1 MKNSPHNIPKSRVTR
16 GGTLIPAI
24 ALALGS
30 LSAVSGANPA
40 LAADSVGGVR
50 DKSGVVEKSDQQTSD
65 LPAGSCVINSGKP
78 SGSQAGFSWNTLEP
92 SETSDD
98 KTLWGLSV
106 SFDNSKDRTFADW
119 YFSNSGSLSAVL
131 NTGTVPSMEAGT
143 DFPAK
148 PPLPVTAK
156 ADESIDITASGR
168 SLRNLNLYAELTDE
182 KVKQFA
188 SATADDPVRYA
199 WQSNYKKYDPNEPKA
214 TEGDNAIFGA
224 TVNPWPNENIECN
237 PITVSWENWEKH
249 VIVPGDET
257 KVGTINVPALQN
269 GGTDDSMSRMIVEA
283 YDGNG
288 KFIGTT
294 DPEAS
299 GGTKN
304 LRIDETTGDIYF
316 TWPEYRGTDLA
327 TDKNVNFSVLA
338 QPRSVNEL
346 QAATEHNNDGIGAA
360 FEASNSLNRY
370 SKTNVVDSGGVTLD
384 NTNLHNP
391 KYDENEKHITSEI
404 GEDAGE
410 GRHIVTFTPVADSDG
425 NTLQDLIDKFNATVE
440 LDEEASNIYDGWDVK
455 LNEDYTVTVKS
466 PGGKDTRPGTFAQP
480 IIKVTYSNG
489 STDLIPLLVIVDPNN
504 TQTTDVNYPKTNSGG
519 EAGQPMTTS
528 ATSKRILGKGTPV
541 KPATFSI
548 ENAPSDWNVTIDE
561 KGVITAIPPTDA
573 KPGNFANV
581 EVEVTYP
588 DGTIDTPS
596 TTFVVGERKNKDDA
610 NPAFPEKTV
619 YPGEN
624 TTSTLTVEKPDDV
637 GFAEENPFIIAPQD
651 ESFTA
656 TEETNEF
663 GNPIYKVTTENG
675 DWFVSLDNNGDVLS
689 EIPDT
694 AQPGDQVNVPVK
706 VTYAD
711 GSYDMANAP
720 IGVVDNARQVPFETV
735 YVFDPEIPAG
745 QYEVKEK
752 GVPGREVLLRDETW
766 SRVEDPS
773 NEVVHIGTK
782 PAESAENVSWVVPIP
797 FPTEVRENPDLKPGE
812 TRVVQEGENGEK
824 IYTAQ
829 FTAKGDEASVAEQ
842 ETTKDPQPRIIEVG
856 PGIEDQELTS
866 TKTQEVPFD
875 IEYIYDDTLE
885 SGEQIIEEEGVPGE
899 EIITSTQKIVDGKP
913 SGEPSITIEQTKD
926 PKNAKIRVGTK
937 TTGESTETIESEIP
951 FDVKV
956 EFDPE
961 IPAGTSETVI
971 EGKPGKKIVTV
982 NRDIVNSTPGESNIT
997 EEIVEEPV
1005 DQIIKVGTKPSE
1017 ASEKVSWTAQ
1027 VPFEV
1032 ETRPNPELKPGEVK
1046 VVQKGEPGE
1055 KTYSADFTAEGDQAT
1070 VTPEEKQTKDPVKEI
1085 IEYGPEAEDTTVVT
1099 KTEKPVP
1106 FETEIIFDST
1116 LEEGKQIIDQQGE
1129 LGTEV
1134 VTSTQKII
1142 NGNPSGDPTVT
1153 TNQTKTPKNAKIRVG
1168 TKTTGETAKMI
1179 ETEVPFDV
1187 KVEFDPNMPAG
1198 TSETV
1203 TEGKPGKK
1211 AITVTQKLTNSQ
1223 PDGESVV
1230 EEKITEQPV
1239 DQVIKVG
1246 TKPSESSETV
1256 KWTAQIPFEV
1266 ETRPNPDL
1274 RPGEVKTIQKGV
1286 PGEKTYTADFTAE
1299 GSKTTVTPEEKQTK
1313 EPVKEI
1319 IEYGPAADDASVVT
1333 KVEKPVPFVTEIV
1346 FDDTLEKGKQV
1357 VDQQGQIGAEIVT
1370 STQKIV
1376 DGKLSGDPDVV
1387 TERTKEPVKQ
1397 IIRVGTFD
1405 PAPSVDMQQVS
1416 LPFGTKIIY
1425 DESLEPGQE
1434 SVDQEGENGA
1444 VEVSV
1449 EDGQPSVKMVKEP
1462 VQRVVRVGTRPADG
1476 VEWSEEVPFGVQVVE
1491 DPDIEAGEY
1500 EVVQQGKPGEVVH
1513 KTDGTTV
1520 TRVEKVDH
1528 VIKVGTKSE
1537 GDHVSSYEKDVPFE
1551 TEIVFDE
1558 SLDAGVQET
1567 VQEGTFGKDKVTATL
1582 VIKNSKV
1589 VDTRVDTERVSDP
1602 VKKIVKVGTKG
1613 TSAST
1618 TIEWVEETPFGVDVR
1633 VNPELQPG
1641 ETRVVQ
1647 EGASGEVKHVVAVEI
1662 DDRGNVVKDDPV
1674 VSVVKEPVDQVI
1686 EVGPAKDYESVLS
1699 DKHTEKTPYETLI
1712 EYDPSLPV
1720 GKVIEDQAGV
1730 FGVVEVTK
1738 TWNLVNG
1745 VPVGEADESSR
1756 VVDESKPRKLRV
1768 GSMCDCVSSEVPES
1782 SEPAPV
1788 TSDEETPATSEP
1800 APVTSEEETPAT
1812 SEPAPVTS
1820 EDEDPVTSEPAPVTS
1835 DEETPATSE
1844 PAPVTSEEEI
1854 RNNETTPTAPGRNT
1868 EKKLTTVQPTGQAPQ
1883 NTVVPETET
1892 ETTETTSTTDN
1903 EQNDNV
1909 TKARN
1914 SALASTGANVV
1925 MILTIAGLIILAG
1938 LGVMMMR
1945 RRDKDS

>member
-1 MKNSPHNIPKSRVTR
+1 MKNSPQNITKPRVIR
-16 GGTLIPAI
+16 EGTLIPAI

-30 LSAVSGANPA
+30 LSVVSGANPA
-40 LAADSVGGVR
+40 LATDSVKGVR
-50 DKSGVVEKSDQQTSD
+50 DKAGVVEKSDQQTSD
-65 LPAGSCVINSGKP
+65 LPAGSCIIDSGEP
-78 SGSQAGFSWNTLEP
+78 SGNQAGFSWNTLEP
-92 SETSDD
+92 SADSPD
-98 KTLWGLSV
+98 KKAWGLSV

-119 YFSNSGSLSAVL
+119 YFSNSANLNKVL
-131 NTGTVPSMEAGT
+131 DTGQVPSMEADQT
-143 DFPAK
+143 FIDK
-148 PPLPVTAK
+148 DVTRK
-156 ADESIDITASGR
+156 ADEIIGISASGR
-168 SLRNLNLYAELTDE
+168 ELRNVNLYAELTDE

-188 SATADDPVRYA
+188 SASADNPVRYA
-199 WQSNYKKYDPNEPKA
+199 WQSNYKKDNPYGPNA
-214 TEGDNAIFGA
+214 TQGASATFGA
-224 TVNPWPNENIECN
+224 TVNPWPSENIECN
-237 PITVSWENWEKH
+237 PITVSWEDFEKH
-249 VIVPGDET
+249 VIEPDTAT
-257 KVGTINVPALQN
+257 KVGHINVPKLSN
-269 GGTDDSMSRMIVEA
+269 GETDDSMSRMVVEA
-283 YDGNG
+283 YDSNG
-288 KFIGTT
+288 KYIG
-294 DPEAS
+294 PAS
-299 GGTKN
+299 VDDN
-304 LRIDETTGDIYF
+304 GDIYF
-316 TWPEYRGTDLA
+316 TWPEYRNTDLE
-327 TDKNVNFSVLA
+327 TDKNVQFSVIA
-338 QPRSVNEL
+338 QPRTTEQLQTAVTYNNE
-346 QAATEHNNDGIGAA
+346 NGMVFDS
-360 FEASNSLNRY
+360 SNSLERY
-370 SKTNVVDSGGVTLD
+370 SKANVIDSKSFSLDDTNYHD
-384 NTNLHNP
+384 P
-391 KYDENEKHITSEI
+391 KYKENEQHIVAEV
-404 GEDAGE
+404 GEVENNDTT
-410 GRHIVTFTPVADSDG
+410 RHVVTFTPVADSDG
-425 NTLQDLIDKFNATVE
+425 NTLQDLVDKFNATVE
-440 LDEEASNIYDGWDVK
+440 LDEESSNIYEGWDAQ
-455 LNEDYTVTVKS
+455 LNDDHTVTVKS

-489 STDLIPLLVIVDPNN
+489 STDRIPLLVIVDPNN
-504 TQTTDVNYPKTNSGG
+504 TQTTDVNYPKASSGG
-519 EAGQPMTTS
+519 EAGKPMNVPPTL
-528 ATSKRILGKGTPV
+528 KRILGGGKPV
-541 KPATFSI
+541 APATYEI
-548 ENAPSDWNVTIDE
+548 TETPEGWDVTVSND
-561 KGVITAIPPTDA
+561 GTITAIPPEDA
-573 KPGNFANV
+573 TPGDFANV
-581 EVEVTYP
+581 EVKVTYP

-596 TTFVVGERKNKDDA
+596 TTFVVGERKNKDVAD
-610 NPAFPEKTV
+610 PTFPEKTV

-624 TTSTLTVEKPDDV
+624 ATSTLTVEKPDDV
-637 GFAEENPFIIAPQD
+637 GFAEENPFVIVSQD

-675 DWFVSLDNNGDVLS
+675 DWFVSLDDNGDVIS
-689 EIPDT
+689 KIPGT
-694 AQPGDQVNVPVK
+694 AQPGDSVNVPVK
-706 VTYAD
+706 VAYAD

-720 IGVVDNARQVPFETV
+720 ITVVDNARQVPFETV

-782 PAESAENVSWVVPIP
+782 PAESAKNVSWVVPIP

-812 TRVVQEGENGEK
+812 TRVVQEGENGENT
-824 IYTAQ
+824 YTAQ

-856 PGIEDQELTS
+856 PGIENQDLTS

-875 IEYIYDDTLE
+875 IEYVYDNTLE
-885 SGEQIIEEEGVPGE
+885 SGEQIIEEEGIPGE
-899 EIITSTQKIVDGKP
+899 ESITSTQKIVDGKP

-961 IPAGTSETVI
+961 
-971 EGKPGKKIVTV
+971 
-982 NRDIVNSTPGESNIT
+982 
-997 EEIVEEPV
+997 
-1005 DQIIKVGTKPSE
+1005 
-1017 ASEKVSWTAQ
+1017 
-1027 VPFEV
+1027 
-1032 ETRPNPELKPGEVK
+1032 
-1046 VVQKGEPGE
+1046 
-1055 KTYSADFTAEGDQAT
+1055 
-1070 VTPEEKQTKDPVKEI
+1070 
-1085 IEYGPEAEDTTVVT
+1085 
-1099 KTEKPVP
+1099 
-1106 FETEIIFDST
+1106 
-1116 LEEGKQIIDQQGE
+1116 
-1129 LGTEV
+1129 
-1134 VTSTQKII
+1134 
-1142 NGNPSGDPTVT
+1142 
-1153 TNQTKTPKNAKIRVG
+1153 
-1168 TKTTGETAKMI
+1168 
-1179 ETEVPFDV
+1179 
-1187 KVEFDPNMPAG
+1187 MPAG

-1211 AITVTQKLTNSQ
+1211 TVTVKRDIVNSVA
-1223 PDGESVV
+1223 GEPNITETVV
-1230 EEKITEQPV
+1230 EKPV

-1256 KWTAQIPFEV
+1256 KWTTQIPFEV

-1274 RPGEVKTIQKGV
+1274 KPGEVKTIQEGI
-1286 PGEKTYTADFTAE
+1286 PGEKTYTANFTVKGDKA
-1299 GSKTTVTPEEKQTK
+1299 TVIPEEKQTK

-1319 IEYGPAADDASVVT
+1319 IEYGPATDDTSVVT

-1376 DGKLSGDPDVV
+1376 DGKLSGDPEVV

-1405 PAPSVDMQQVS
+1405 PSPSVDMQQVS

-1434 SVDQEGENGA
+1434 SIDQEGENGV

-1449 EDGQPSVKMVKEP
+1449 EDGQPSVKTVKEP
-1462 VQRVVRVGTRPADG
+1462 VQRIVRVGTRPADG
-1476 VEWSEEVPFGVQVVE
+1476 VEWSEEVPFGVQVIE
-1491 DPDIEAGEY
+1491 DPDIEAGEH

-1537 GDHVSSYEKDVPFE
+1537 GEHVSSYKKDVPFE

-1567 VQEGTFGKDKVTATL
+1567 VQEGTLGKDKVTATL

-1589 VDTRVDTERVSDP
+1589 VDTRVDTEHVSDP

-1647 EGASGEVKHVVAVEI
+1647 EGTSGEVKHVVAVKV
-1662 DDRGNVVKDDPV
+1662 DGRDNVVKDDPV
-1674 VSVVKEPVDQVI
+1674 VSVMKDPMDQII

-1712 EYDPSLPV
+1712 EYDPSLSA
-1720 GKVIEDQAGV
+1720 GKVVEDQAGV

-1738 TWNLVNG
+1738 TWSLVNG

-1756 VVDESKPRKLRV
+1756 VVEKSKPRKLRV
-1768 GSMCDCVSSEVPES
+1768 GSMCDCASSEVPES
-1782 SEPAPV
+1782 
-1788 TSDEETPATSEP
+1788 SEP

-1820 EDEDPVTSEPAPVTS
+1820 EDETPVSSEKETPATSEPAPVTSEDETPVTSDEETPATSEPAPVTSDEETSATSDPTPVTSEDDTPVTNEPAPVTS

-1844 PAPVTSEEEI
+1844 PAPVTSDEEET
-1854 RNNETTPTAPGRNT
+1854 RHSETTPTTPGRNT
-1868 EKKLTTVQPTGQAPQ
+1868 EKKLTTVQPAGQTPQ
-1883 NTVVPETET
+1883 NTTVPETET
-1892 ETTETTSTTDN
+1892 ETTETVSDTDD

-1925 MILTIAGLIILAG
+1925 MILTIAGLIIIAG
-1938 LGVMMMR
+1938 LGTMMMR